1 MKHCP
6 KHIKFSFHFEQPG
19 NYAVWK
25 QKQKAGFFH
34 IYLKV
39 KIYFLDF
46 QNTDWKQVVTW
57 ATADSV
63 FVQNICRL
71 TEILQY
77 KDVGKFQYSHS
88 APQSRKY
95 LITFMNNVL
104 SVCNY
109 QPNIFKTH
117 FGLTISAVL
126 KIVIWLAVCE
136 HAETH
141 DFSQMTI

>member
-1 MKHCP
+1 MKAKTKGWIFPHLLESQN
-6 KHIKFSFHFEQPG
+6 IFLGFS
-19 NYAVWK
+19 K
-25 QKQKAGFFH
+25 Q
-34 IYLKV
+34 I
-39 KIYFLDF
+39 
-46 QNTDWKQVVTW
+46 VTW

-71 TEILQY
+71 AEILQY

-88 APQSRKY
+88 SAISQIPHINVLKGIRKKA
-95 LITFMNNVL
+95 FMYNVL

-136 HAETH
+136 HAEAH

>member
-19 NYAVWK
+19 NYAAWK
-25 QKQKAGFFH
+25 PKQKAGFFH

-46 QNTDWKQVVTW
+46 QNTDWKQIVTW

-71 TEILQY
+71 AEILQY

-95 LITFMNNVL
+95 R
-104 SVCNY
+104 
-109 QPNIFKTH
+109 
-117 FGLTISAVL
+117 
-126 KIVIWLAVCE
+126 
-136 HAETH
+136 AEIIK
-141 DFSQMTI
+141 MTSTY